1 VREGERKGKREGK
14 REGNREGNLE
24 GKREDLLQFLKCAG
38 LAITKKERARI
49 EACTDVATLDTWI
62 SRVFGA
68 KSAADVLS

>member
-1 VREGERKGKREGK
+1 LVE
-14 REGNREGNLE
+14 
-24 GKREDLLQFLKCAG
+24 FLKCAG
-38 LAITKKERARI
+38 ISTTKKERARI